1 MLRTHLRNLVVCA
14 IAGTVIAGVAC
25 ESSSPRKKP
34 TQTGAA
40 GTGAQTQGGAGTT
53 GAAGDTGVAGTTGAA
68 GDTGVAGTTGAAG
81 DTGVAGTTGAA
92 GDTGVAGTTGAAGT
106 GAPVDN
112 TPTVALPIT
121 VTDKWYPSGWV
132 ADPYTMGLFAST
144 DPLTK
149 PITIEDQT
157 GAATGPCSTRVAGAV
172 GQCWKVTYNPQVDAD
187 GGAPGFAAV
196 VLLSGQSN
204 WDNSLA
210 APRPAQGA
218 TKISAQ
224 VRGEAG
230 GEAVTFTFGAAGDGF
245 QTKVPTTL
253 TNAWQEVA
261 LPMNGVPY
269 DHVLSPFA
277 WESASTTKIVFYYDD
292 VVIK

>member
-14 IAGTVIAGVAC
+14 IAVSVVAGVAC
-25 ESSSPRKKP
+25 EGSTPRKKP
-34 TQTGAA
+34 TQTGTAGTSGAA
-40 GTGAQTQGGAGTT
+40 GTF
-53 GAAGDTGVAGTTGAA
+53 GAAGTAAAAGTNGAA
-68 GDTGVAGTTGAAG
+68 GTEAAAGTNGAAG
-81 DTGVAGTTGAA
+81 TEAAAGTNGAA
-92 GDTGVAGTTGAAGT
+92 GTEAAAGTTGAAGT
-106 GAPVDN
+106 APVDN

-121 VTDKWYPSGWV
+121 VTEKWFPSGWV

-157 GAATGPCSTRVAGAV
+157 GAASGPCSTRVAGAV

-218 TKISAQ
+218 TEISAQ

-230 GEAVTFTFGAAGDGF
+230 NEAVTFTFGAAGDGF

-253 TNAWQEVA
+253 TTSWQKVS
-261 LPMNGVPY
+261 LPMTGVPY